1 MRTATLSTQVRGTHH
16 LVRLILRRDR
26 VRLPLWILGITAI
39 TAVSAPSVLSF
50 YDTPAKRAGYAVTVD
65 SSGAGK
71 MMNGIPYDVDSLGGI
86 TAYETTSTATLL
98 VALMVMFLVVRH
110 TRAEEESGRAELLR
124 ATVTGRHAATAAA
137 VLVAVVASALV
148 GVLDTLVFLSAGFD
162 TQASLSHGAS
172 LAGVGLVFT
181 SVAAA
186 AAQVTS
192 SARAALGIAGS
203 VVALAFVVRGVGAI
217 SDSWLRL
224 VSPFGWAQETRP
236 FGDAKWGWFVL
247 LLVVAALGLLL
258 AAYLTAH
265 RDAGA
270 GLLQPRPGSP
280 RASSFLSTPFGLAFR
295 LQRGLIIGW
304 AVGLTLG
311 AVLFGSLGKEVIAMV
326 EDNPE
331 IAEVIAVGGA
341 GILDG
346 FFSYSLLLLAGIAT
360 AFTVSSVLRIRA
372 EEDAGR
378 AESVLSTGLSRTSW
392 VLGSLALTLRGQR
405 AQPVPDR
412 GRHGRRERAGGWRL
426 VTLLDARRRQSRDA
440 ARRAAD
446 RRGRGAAPRLAAAL
460 ERAGL
465 GTVRLRAAAGLPR
478 RPAAFPRRTL
488 GRLPVLAPPAGP
500 GRAVHRSPG
509 ACRPG
514 ARSGAVRRR
523 RPRTTAPRHRL
534 TAQPARWSGT
544 A

>member
-1 MRTATLSTQVRGTHH
+1 MRAAVVGTHH

-26 VRLPLWILGITAI
+26 IRLPLWILGITAL
-39 TAVSAPSVLSF
+39 TAVSAQSVLTL
-50 YDTPAKRAGYAVTVD
+50 YDTPAKRAGYGVTVD

-71 MMNGIPYDVDSLGGI
+71 MMNGIPYDVNTLGGI

-124 ATVTGRHAATAAA
+124 ATVTGRHAATAAS
-137 VLVAVVASALV
+137 VLVALVASAVV
-148 GVLDTLVFLSAGFD
+148 GALDTLVFLANGFD
-162 TQASLSHGAS
+162 PQASLMHGAS

-217 SDSWLRL
+217 GDSWLRV
-224 VSPFGWAQETRP
+224 VSPFGWAQEARP

-247 LLVVAALGLLL
+247 LVLLAAVGLLL

-265 RDAGA
+265 RDTGA

-280 RASSFLSTPFGLAFR
+280 RASSFLSTPFGLALR
-295 LQRGLIIGW
+295 LQRGLIISW
-304 AVGLTLG
+304 AVGLTLL
-311 AVLFGSLGKEVIAMV
+311 AVLFGSLGKEVITMV
-326 EDNPE
+326 KDNPE
-331 IAEVIAVGGA
+331 IGDVIAVGGA

-378 AESVLSTGLSRTSW
+378 AESVLSTGLSRTRWVVGSLTLTVAATVLNLVLIGAGMGAAHGLIGGDW
-392 VLGSLALTLRGQR
+392 SAFWPLVGGSVGMLPGVLLIAGVAVLLLGWLPRWSILAWALFGFALLQAYLGDLLRFPDALSGVSPFWHLPRVPAEQFHAAPGLVVLLLALVLCVAGVLG
-405 AQPVPDR
+405 
-412 GRHGRRERAGGWRL
+412 
-426 VTLLDARRRQSRDA
+426 
-440 ARRAAD
+440 
-446 RRGRGAAPRLAAAL
+446 
-460 ERAGL
+460 
-465 GTVRLRAAAGLPR
+465 
-478 RPAAFPRRTL
+478 
-488 GRLPVLAPPAGP
+488 
-500 GRAVHRSPG
+500 
-509 ACRPG
+509 
-514 ARSGAVRRR
+514 VRRR
-523 RPRTTAPRHRL
+523 DIA
-534 TAQPARWSGT
+534 
-544 A
+544 

>member
-1 MRTATLSTQVRGTHH
+1 MRTAILRSQIRGTHH

-39 TAVSAPSVLSF
+39 TAVSAQSVLSL
-50 YDTPAKRAGYAVTVD
+50 YDTPVKRAGYGVTVS

-71 MMNGIPYDVDSLGGI
+71 MMNGIPYDVSTLGGI

-124 ATVTGRHAATAAA
+124 ATVTGRHAATAAS
-137 VLVAVVASALV
+137 VLVALVASAVV

-162 TQASLSHGAS
+162 AQASLVHGAS

-224 VSPFGWAQETRP
+224 VSPFGWAQEARP
-236 FGDAKWGWFVL
+236 FGDEKWGWFVL

-280 RASSFLSTPFGLAFR
+280 RASSFLSSPFGLALR

-311 AVLFGSLGKEVIAMV
+311 AMLFGSLGKEVITMV
-326 EDNPE
+326 KDNPE
-331 IAEVIAVGGA
+331 IAKVIAVSGA

-346 FFSYSLLLLAGIAT
+346 FFSYSLLLLAGVAT
-360 AFTVSSVLRIRA
+360 AFTVSSVLRLRA

-378 AESVLSTGLSRTSW
+378 AESVLSTGLSRTRW
-392 VLGSLALTLRGQR
+392 VLGSLALTFAASVLNLFLIG
-405 AQPVPDR
+405 
-412 GRHGRRERAGGWRL
+412 AGM
-426 VTLLDARRRQSRDA
+426 
-440 ARRAAD
+440 
-446 RRGRGAAPRLAAAL
+446 GAANGLVGGDWSPFWTLVGGSL
-460 ERAGL
+460 GMLPGVLLIAGVAVLLL
-465 GTVRLRAAAGLPR
+465 GWLPR
-478 RPAAFPRRTL
+478 WS
-488 GRLPVLAPPAGP
+488 VLAWALFGFALLQAYLGDLLRFPDALSGVSPFWHLPRVPAEQFSAAP
-500 GRAVHRSPG
+500 GLVVLVLALVLCVAG
-509 ACRPG
+509 VVG
-514 ARSGAVRRR
+514 VRRR
-523 RPRTTAPRHRL
+523 DI
-534 TAQPARWSGT
+534 G
-544 A
+544 